1 MEVSDGMARNKINED
16 EDLEESFDVNQL
28 KRLFSYVGPFKGKL
42 ITAVVIMIISSGL
55 SMLIPIFMKNV
66 MDTVTE
72 TNFENKLSADAAI
85 EKIIIYALATLAITI
100 ICALITRAKIKLTNE
115 AGQGIIYNLRRELFV
130 HLQELPFS
138 YFDDK
143 PHGKIQVRVVNY
155 VNNLSDLLSNG
166 IVNTITDTIS
176 MVFIVIFMLYLNVK
190 FTLIVLCGLPI
201 LIAIV
206 LFVKSRQHKAWQ
218 IQSNKQS
225 NLNAYIAES
234 VNGIRV
240 TQSFVREDYN
250 TDFFNDLNGEARSAW
265 LGAVKYNFI
274 LRPVIDNINVLS
286 TAIIYVL
293 GIGWLAK
300 GDVVITVGLLT
311 AFTGYVAR
319 FWQPVMTLAS
329 FYNSLLT
336 AISYLERIFET
347 IDAPVAVK
355 DKEGAR
361 EMPPIKG
368 DVEYRDVHFAYD
380 DGVEI
385 LHGVSFDVKAGESY
399 AIVGPTGA
407 GKSTIVN
414 LLSRFYN
421 VTSGG
426 VYVDGINIE
435 DVTIHSLR
443 TQMGVM
449 MQDSFIFSGTIMDNI
464 RYGNMEASDED
475 VIRAAKTV
483 CAHDFIMGLED
494 GYNTQVNERG
504 SRLSAGQ
511 RQLISFA
518 RAVLA
523 DPKILILDEAT
534 AAIDTETEIL
544 LQKGLSE
551 MLKGRTSFIIAHR
564 LSTIRNADC
573 IMYVDHGEIVEKGSH
588 EELMKKK
595 GGAYRALYESQYDFL
610 VSGSPAGRA

>member
-1 MEVSDGMARNKINED
+1 MARNKINED
-16 EDLEESFDVNQL
+16 EILEESFDLEQL
-28 KRLFSYVGPFKGKL
+28 KRLGKYVGAFKGKL
-42 ITAVVIMIISSGL
+42 SLAVGIMIVSSGL

-66 MDTVTE
+66 MDVVTESNFGNSLTEDEAIKKIIFYSVLTFLITVT
-72 TNFENKLSADAAI
+72 
-85 EKIIIYALATLAITI
+85 
-100 ICALITRAKIKLTNE
+100 CALITRAKIKLTSQV
-115 AGQGIIYNLRRELFV
+115 GQGIIYNLRRELFI

-166 IVNTITDTIS
+166 IVNTITDIFS
-176 MVFIVIFMLYLNVK
+176 MIFIVVYMLYLDVR
-190 FTLIVLCGLPI
+190 FTLIVLCGMPVLVFI
-201 LIAIV
+201 IV
-206 LFVKSRQHKAWQ
+206 FIKSRQHKAWQ

-250 TDFFNDLNGEARSAW
+250 TDYFNVLNKEAQKSW
-265 LGAVKYNFI
+265 LTAVKYNFI
-274 LRPVIDNINVLS
+274 LWPVINNINVIS
-286 TAIIYVL
+286 ASIIYVL

-300 GDVVITVGLLT
+300 GSVTITAGLLI
-311 AFTGYVAR
+311 AFAGYASR
-319 FWQPVMTLAS
+319 FWQPIMTLAN

-347 IDAPVAVK
+347 IDAPVLVK
-355 DKEGAR
+355 DKEDAGL
-361 EMPPIKG
+361 MPPIRG
-368 DVEYRDVHFAYD
+368 EVEYKDVRFAYE
-380 DGVEI
+380 DGVEV
-385 LHGVSFDVKAGESY
+385 LHGVSFKVNPGESY

-407 GKSTIVN
+407 GKTTIVN
-414 LLSRFYN
+414 LISRFYN
-421 VTSGG
+421 VTSGEILIDG
-426 VYVDGINIE
+426 VNIE
-435 DVTIHSLR
+435 DVTIKSLR

-464 RYGNMEASDED
+464 RYGNKEASDDD

-483 CAHDFIMGLED
+483 RAHDFIMSLEK
-494 GYNTQVNERG
+494 GYETQVNERG

-544 LQKGLSE
+544 LQEGLAR
-551 MLKGRTSFIIAHR
+551 MLQGRTSFIIAHR

-573 IMYVDHGEIVEKGSH
+573 IMYVDHGMIEEKGTH
-588 EELMKKK
+588 EELMKIEN
-595 GGAYRALYESQYDFL
+595 GNYRRLVESQLDAFT
-610 VSGSPAGRA
+610 

>member
-1 MEVSDGMARNKINED
+1 MARNKIEED
-16 EDLEESFDVNQL
+16 EDLEESFDAKQL
-28 KRLFSYVGPFKGKL
+28 ARLLKYVGPFKGKL
-42 ITAVVIMIISSGL
+42 ITAIAIMCVYSLLSMIIPL
-55 SMLIPIFMKNV
+55 LMKDV
-66 MDTVTE
+66 MDTIQAA
-72 TNFENKLSADAAI
+72 NFDHTMTADEATRRI
-85 EKIIIYALATLAITI
+85 ALCAVLTLAISVVSAI
-100 ICALITRAKIKLTNE
+100 ITRFKIKLTSE
-115 AGQGIIYNLRRELFV
+115 VGQGVIYNLRRDLFV

-166 IVNTITDTIS
+166 IVNTITDCIS
-176 MVFIVIFMLYLNVK
+176 MIFILVFMFYLNVR
-190 FTLIVLCGLPI
+190 FTLIVLCGMPI
-201 LIAIV
+201 LVFVI
-206 LFVKSRQHKAWQ
+206 LFIKKRQHRAWQ

-240 TQSFVREDYN
+240 TQSFVRENYN
-250 TDFFNDLNGEARSAW
+250 TGFFNNLNGQARTAW
-265 LGAVKYNFI
+265 MNAVKYNFI
-274 LRPVIDNINVLS
+274 LRPLIDNINSIS
-286 TAIIYVL
+286 TAVIYVL
-293 GIGWLAK
+293 GIGWLAR
-300 GDVVITVGLLT
+300 GNVTITVGLLT

-319 FWQPVMTLAS
+319 FWQPVMTMAN

-347 IDAPVAVK
+347 IDAPVTVK
-355 DKEGAR
+355 DREGAGI
-361 EMPPIKG
+361 MPPIHG
-368 DVEYRDVHFAYD
+368 DIEFKNVHFAYD

-385 LHGVSFDVKAGESY
+385 LHGVSFKINAGQSY

-414 LLSRFYN
+414 LISRFYN
-421 VTSGG
+421 VNSGE
-426 VYVDGINIE
+426 VCVDGINIE

-464 RYGNMEASDED
+464 RYGNKTATDED

-483 CAHDFIMGLED
+483 CADEFISKLEN
-494 GYNTQVNERG
+494 GYQTEVNERG

-544 LQKGLSE
+544 LQKGLAQ
-551 MLKGRTSFIIAHR
+551 MLKGRTSVIIAHR

-573 IMYVDHGEIVEKGSH
+573 IMYVDHGQIEEMGSH
-588 EELMKKK
+588 DELMRKPD
-595 GGAYRALYESQYDFL
+595 GLYRKLYESQYDFL
-610 VSGSPAGRA
+610 K

>member
-115 AGQGIIYNLRRELFV
+115 AGQGIVYNLRRELFV

-610 VSGSPAGRA
+610 VSGSPTGRA

>member
-1 MEVSDGMARNKINED
+1 MARNKINED
-16 EDLEESFDVNQL
+16 EYLEESFDLEQL
-28 KRLFSYVGPFKGKL
+28 KRLGKYVGAFKGKL
-42 ITAVVIMIISSGL
+42 SLAVGIMIVSSGL

-66 MDTVTE
+66 MDVVTE
-72 TNFENKLSADAAI
+72 SNYGNSLSENDAI
-85 EKIIIYALATLAITI
+85 NKIIFYSVLTFLITVV
-100 ICALITRAKIKLTNE
+100 CALITRAKIKLTSQV
-115 AGQGIIYNLRRELFV
+115 GQGVIYNLRRELFI

-166 IVNTITDTIS
+166 IVNTITDIFS
-176 MVFIVIFMLYLNVK
+176 MIFIVVYMLYLDVR
-190 FTLIVLCGLPI
+190 FTLIVLCGMPVLVF
-201 LIAIV
+201 IV
-206 LFVKSRQHKAWQ
+206 VFIKSRQHKAWQ

-250 TDFFNDLNGEARSAW
+250 TDYFNTLNKEAQKSW
-265 LGAVKYNFI
+265 LTAVKYNFI
-274 LRPVIDNINVLS
+274 LWPVINNINVIS
-286 TAIIYVL
+286 ASIIYVL

-300 GDVVITVGLLT
+300 GNVTITAGLLI
-311 AFTGYVAR
+311 AFAGYASR
-319 FWQPVMTLAS
+319 FWQPIMTLAN

-336 AISYLERIFET
+336 AVSYLERIFET
-347 IDAPVAVK
+347 IDAPVLVK
-355 DKEGAR
+355 DKEGAGQ
-361 EMPPIKG
+361 MPEIKG
-368 DVEYRDVHFAYD
+368 KVEYKDVKFAYE
-380 DGVEI
+380 DGVEV
-385 LHGVSFDVKAGESY
+385 LHGVSFKVKPGESY

-407 GKSTIVN
+407 GKTTIVN
-414 LLSRFYN
+414 LISRFYN
-421 VTSGG
+421 VTSGEILIDG
-426 VYVDGINIE
+426 VNIE
-435 DVTIHSLR
+435 DVTIKSLR

-464 RYGNMEASDED
+464 RYGNKDASDEE
-475 VIRAAKTV
+475 VIKAAKTV
-483 CAHDFIMGLED
+483 RAHDFIMSLEK
-494 GYNTQVNERG
+494 GYDTEVNERG

-544 LQKGLSE
+544 LQEGLAR

-573 IMYVDHGEIVEKGSH
+573 IMYVDHGMIEEKGTH
-588 EELMKKK
+588 EELMKIEN
-595 GGAYRALYESQYDFL
+595 GNYRRLCESQLEAF
-610 VSGSPAGRA
+610 S

>member
-1 MEVSDGMARNKINED
+1 MAVSPQRTGGENIARNKVNED
-16 EDLEESFDVNQL
+16 EDLSESFDVNQL

-42 ITAVVIMIISSGL
+42 ITAVIIMIISSAL

-66 MDTVTE
+66 MDIVTE
-72 TNFENKLSADAAI
+72 TNFEGKIDQGEAI
-85 EKIIIYALATLAITI
+85 ERIVMYALATLAISI

-176 MVFIVIFMLYLNVK
+176 MVFIVIFMLYLNVR
-190 FTLIVLCGLPI
+190 FTLIVLCGLPV
-201 LIAIV
+201 LVAIV
-206 LFVKSRQHKAWQ
+206 FFVKKRQHKAWQ

-240 TQSFVREDYN
+240 TQSFVRESYN

-265 LGAVKYNFI
+265 LSAVKYNFI
-274 LRPVIDNINVLS
+274 LRPVIDNINSIS
-286 TAIIYVL
+286 TAVIYVL

-355 DKEGAR
+355 DKEGAK
-361 EMPPIKG
+361 EMPPIVG
-368 DVEYRDVHFAYD
+368 EVEFKNVHFSYD

-385 LHGVSFDVKAGESY
+385 LHDVSFRARPGESV

-414 LLSRFYN
+414 LISRFYN
-421 VTSGG
+421 VSDGEIL
-426 VYVDGINIE
+426 VDGINIE

-464 RYGNMEASDED
+464 RYGNKEASDED

-483 CAHDFIMGLED
+483 RAHDFIMGLED
-494 GYNTQVNERG
+494 GYDTQVNERG

-544 LQKGLSE
+544 LQKGLAE

-573 IMYVDHGEIVEKGSH
+573 IMYVDHGEIVERGSH
-588 EELMKKK
+588 DELMAKPD
-595 GGAYRALYESQYDFL
+595 GAYRKLYESQYDFL
-610 VSGSPAGRA
+610 K

>member
-1 MEVSDGMARNKINED
+1 MARNRINED
-16 EDLEESFDVNQL
+16 ENLEESFDINQL
-28 KRLFSYVGPFKGKL
+28 KRILSYVGPFKGKL
-42 ITAVVIMIISSGL
+42 VTAVIIMIISSGL
-55 SMLIPIFMKNV
+55 SMLIPVFMKNV
-66 MDTVTE
+66 MDTITE
-72 TNFENKLSADAAI
+72 SNFGDSLTQDAAVKRI
-85 EKIIIYALATLAITI
+85 VLYSVATFVILLV
-100 ICALITRAKIKLTNE
+100 CALITRVKITLANE
-115 AGQGIIYNLRRELFV
+115 AGQGIVYKLRRELFV
-130 HLQELPFS
+130 HLQKLPFS

-176 MVFIVIFMLYLNVK
+176 MFFIVFFMLYLNVK
-190 FTLIVLCGLPI
+190 FTIIVLCGLPV
-201 LIAIV
+201 LVAIV
-206 LFVKSRQHKAWQ
+206 LFVKNRQHKAWQ

-250 TDFFNDLNGEARSAW
+250 TDFFRDLNGEARTAW
-265 LGAVKYNFI
+265 LNAVKYNFI
-274 LRPVIDNINVLS
+274 LRPVIDNINVIS
-286 TAIIYVL
+286 TAVIYVL
-293 GIGWLAK
+293 GIGMLAK
-300 GDVVITVGLLT
+300 GNVVITVGLLT

-319 FWQPVMTLAS
+319 FWQPIMTLAS

-347 IDAPVAVK
+347 IDAPVLVK
-355 DKEGAR
+355 DKEGAG
-361 EMPPIKG
+361 EMPPIVG
-368 DVEYRDVHFAYD
+368 NVEFKDVHFAYE

-385 LHGVSFDVKAGESY
+385 LHGVSFNVKPGESY

-414 LLSRFYN
+414 LISRFYN
-421 VTSGG
+421 VSGG
-426 VYVDGINIE
+426 EVLVDGTNIE

-464 RYGNMEASDED
+464 RYGNMTASDED
-475 VIRAAKTV
+475 VINAAKTV

-544 LQKGLSE
+544 LQKGLAR

-573 IMYVDHGEIVEKGSH
+573 IMYVDHGEIVEKGTH
-588 EELMKKK
+588 DELMQKEN
-595 GGAYRALYESQYDFL
+595 GAYRRLYESQFDFL
-610 VSGSPAGRA
+610 VS